1 MRYDIRVRG
10 SVRAEVVAGLGDVT
24 AVETGPDTILRCRVP
39 DVAALAGLLRA
50 LAQAGLVIREIRRAD
65 PGS

>member
-10 SVRAEVVAGLGDVT
+10 SVREEVVAGLGDVT
-24 AVETGPDTILRCRVP
+24 AVESGMDTVLRCRVP

-50 LAQAGLVIREIRRAD
+50 LAQAGLVIRELRKVD

>member
-1 MRYDIRVRG
+1 MLYDIRVRG
-10 SVRAEVVAGLGDVT
+10 SIRADVVAGLGDVT
-24 AVETGPDTILRCRVP
+24 AVESGADTILRCRVP

-50 LAQAGLVIREIRRAD
+50 LAQAGLLIRELRKVD

>member
-10 SVRAEVVAGLGDVT
+10 SVQADVVAGLGDVT
-24 AVETGPDTILRCRVP
+24 AVESGRDTILLCRVP
-39 DVAALAGLLRA
+39 DVAALAGLLRT
-50 LAQAGLVIREIRRAD
+50 LAQAGLVIRELRKAD